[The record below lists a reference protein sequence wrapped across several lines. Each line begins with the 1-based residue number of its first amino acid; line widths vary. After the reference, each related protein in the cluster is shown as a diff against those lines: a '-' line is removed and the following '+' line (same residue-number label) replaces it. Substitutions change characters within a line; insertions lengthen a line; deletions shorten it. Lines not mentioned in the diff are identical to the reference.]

1 MVSKP
6 FVPNISAKIVC
17 SLFVIFQVIKIN
29 VSLISIRYDMC
40 SIICG
45 ILARPLLYSLIKMMI
60 ESPLNNEGGDNME
73 TGKKRESMRIVPPG
87 KKKCVWME
95 AGVVSYKLCDHNY
108 DCSTCVYDH
117 GMHDKVARYKEKVAL
132 QPIAATPDKFT
143 ETWVDKMMQ
152 LPANR
157 RKCRYMI
164 TGEVGRKICPS
175 AYECGTCSFDQMMQ
189 GRMQT
194 EILPVHARS
203 QESGFE
209 LAEDFY
215 YHEGHT
221 WARPEYGGRV
231 RVGLDDF
238 AQKLIGKLGRVEL
251 PNIGQEVKQ
260 GEVGFQVRR
269 NGEVAKVLSP
279 MDGIVARVNDKLRDQ
294 PDLTNE
300 SCYEKGWLFTVEPTK
315 LRKNLKSL
323 YYGQEAR
330 NFINEEREKL
340 FNLANDDLQV
350 AADGGGSVEDIFKEI
365 EGKNWAKFVKT
376 FLKT

>member
-1 MVSKP
+1 MATSKMR
-6 FVPNISAKIVC
+6 K
-17 SLFVIFQVIKIN
+17 
-29 VSLISIRYDMC
+29 
-40 SIICG
+40 
-45 ILARPLLYSLIKMMI
+45 
-60 ESPLNNEGGDNME
+60 
-73 TGKKRESMRIVPPG
+73 SMKIVPPG

-95 AGVVSYKLCDHNY
+95 AGVVSYKLCDNNF

-117 GMHDKVARYKEKVAL
+117 ALQDKVARHKEDMIAK
-132 QPIAATPDKFT
+132 PIAAAKDKFT
-143 ETWVDKMMQ
+143 ETWVEKMLL

-189 GRMQT
+189 ARIQT
-194 EILPVHARS
+194 EIIPVHARK

-209 LAEDFY
+209 IAQDFY

-221 WARPEYGGRV
+221 WAKPEYGGYV

-238 AQKLIGKLGRVEL
+238 AQKLVGKLGKIEL

-260 GEVGFQVRR
+260 GEVGFVVRR
-269 NGEVAKVLSP
+269 NGKAAQVLSP
-279 MDGIVARVNDKLRDQ
+279 IDGIVANINHKLKDQ
-294 PDLTNE
+294 PELANE
-300 SCYEKGWLFTVEPTK
+300 SPYEKGWLFTIEPIK
-315 LRKNLKSL
+315 LGKNLKGL
-323 YYGQEAR
+323 YYGQEAS

-340 FNLANDDLQV
+340 FSMANDDLRV
-350 AADGGGSVEDIFKEI
+350 AADGGASVEDIFQEL
-365 EGKNWAKFVKT
+365 ENADWAAFVKI

>member
-1 MVSKP
+1 MA
-6 FVPNISAKIVC
+6 AK
-17 SLFVIFQVIKIN
+17 
-29 VSLISIRYDMC
+29 
-40 SIICG
+40 
-45 ILARPLLYSLIKMMI
+45 
-60 ESPLNNEGGDNME
+60 
-73 TGKKRESMRIVPPG
+73 KKRESMRIVPPG

-95 AGVVSYKLCDHNY
+95 AGVVSYKLCDHNF

-132 QPIAATPDKFT
+132 QPIAAAKDKLT

-189 GRMQT
+189 GRVQA

-221 WARPEYGGRV
+221 WAKPEYGGRV

-238 AQKLIGKLGRVEL
+238 AQKLIGKLKRVEL

-330 NFINEEREKL
+330 NFTNEEREKL

-365 EGKNWAKFVKT
+365 EGENWAKFVKT